1 MSARLAAL
9 LVAIGLLVGAGGGFA
24 VSHMMD
30 ASELTARTAL
40 PTCVKV
46 ASDMS
51 ARDAALIANGDA
63 LKAPGMQW
71 MGIGSTTYDG
81 IFCRN

>member
-9 LVAIGLLVGAGGGFA
+9 LVAIGLFVGAGGGFA

-30 ASELTARTAL
+30 ASKLTEKTAL
-40 PTCVKV
+40 PACAQV

-51 ARDAALIANGDA
+51 AKDAALIANGYA
-63 LKAPGMQW
+63 LEARGMQ
-71 MGIGSTTYDG
+71 GIGAATTYDG